1 MKAETIHN
9 LQFTKIS
16 VLSAVFLVTSYLLLV
31 ICVPVS
37 ADAATKPTNNLGIV
51 GWWPLNEGTS
61 TIAHDISG
69 YGNNGTLTNMESAT
83 DWVAGRKGKALTF
96 DGVDERIDLPN
107 MSSRITGSFTIS
119 FWTKVL
125 SDQANERQFFS
136 TYVNSS
142 NEIGVSI
149 ASSNKFRF
157 YTGASGSSNNVL
169 DGTNDV
175 ELNRWYHVT
184 MVFDDST
191 KTKSRYIDG
200 VFEASAATTVTIG
213 WPNTVSYIS
222 HMPAQS
228 RQMNAVIDDFRI
240 YSKALSPTEV
250 AALYQAGQATR
261 QTVSQSGLAGW
272 WTFDEATSTIAHD
285 FSGQNN
291 AGTLISSPTWTS
303 GKKGSA
309 MQFSSLR
316 YVTVANMP
324 AISNTTISISAW
336 IYPTTYS
343 GYNVIASQR
352 NGCGAASFQVHLD
365 SNTGFLAFWGSNLY
379 ISTYKPPL
387 NTWTHVNATFNAGT
401 VTLYA
406 NGVQVGS
413 TSGITRDSAQTLFR
427 IGTDGT
433 CGNPFNGKI
442 DDVRI
447 YSRAL
452 SDAEISDL
460 YRQNQTEVGGSRETS
475 VSDGL
480 VGYWPFSGKD
490 ISWTT
495 GRVYDRSGNNNSGII
510 TSLGTTSAPAAGAI
524 GQALSFDGSTS
535 LITVPYSA
543 VLAPTAGVSFG
554 GWFKTTN
561 KALAQR
567 IVSKTETGGYTLA
580 LNEGANCTDLCALV
594 RVGGAYHAVTA
605 PLSSI
610 TNNKWHH
617 VMATYDGETSVMYL
631 DGVQT
636 GSNATPSGA
645 IQYATTNPLCIG
657 REPSGTACDQFT
669 DLFNGALDEIRVY
682 NRALS
687 ASEVKRLYNLGK

>member
-1 MKAETIHN
+1 MAE
-9 LQFTKIS
+9 
-16 VLSAVFLVTSYLLLV
+16 
-31 ICVPVS
+31 
-37 ADAATKPTNNLGIV
+37 AATKPTNNLGIV

-69 YGNNGTLTNMESAT
+69 YGYDGVLNGSTWTN
-83 DWVAGRKGKALTF
+83 GKKGKALNF
-96 DGVDERIDLPN
+96 NGSD
-107 MSSRITGSFTIS
+107 SRVTVT
-119 FWTKVL
+119 
-125 SDQANERQFFS
+125 S
-136 TYVNSS
+136 TALNKS
-142 NEIGVSI
+142 GSI
-149 ASSNKFRF
+149 AISAWIKLPS
-157 YTGASGSSNNVL
+157 TSSNNVITIR
-169 DGTNDV
+169 GNTSQVVPWAWFYYMGSTNTLALWNANGNGASVSNVISV
-175 ELNRWYHVT
+175 EDSRWHHV
-184 MVFDDST
+184 MVSAGSGETIRF
-191 KTKSRYIDG
+191 YVDG
-200 VFEASAATTVTIG
+200 VDVTPVSGNNTYLDPATSVAILGTYPFEIGARTHTTGILEDFVG
-213 WPNTVSYIS
+213 D
-222 HMPAQS
+222 
-228 RQMNAVIDDFRI
+228 IDDVRVYNRTI
-240 YSKALSPTEV
+240 TSTEV
-250 AALYQAGQATR
+250 LALYNSGQVTR

-324 AISNTTISISAW
+324 AISNTTISVSAW

-442 DDVRI
+442 DDVRV

-480 VGYWPFSGKD
+480 VGYWPFNGKD

-524 GQALSFDGSTS
+524 GQALSFNGSTS

-580 LNEGANCTDLCALV
+580 LNEGSNCTDLCALV

-657 REPSGTACDQFT
+657 REPSGAACDQFT